1 LTPEECLAIL
11 TRILQSGT
19 GVLPIIPQSGG
30 VDIKPG
36 STLLEDVKQNN
47 KGTARKRRGRAD
59 ELRVQEGEEASDE
72 EGVGRTRSP
81 LIPLERLEVD
91 DPRAI
96 EFRER
101 LRNW

>member
-19 GVLPIIPQSGG
+19 GVLSVGSQSNEAD
-30 VDIKPG
+30 VKLG
-36 STLLEDVKQNN
+36 SSVLEDVKQRN

-59 ELRVQEGEEASDE
+59 ELRMLEADEASDE
-72 EGVGRTRSP
+72 EGAGSTRSP
-81 LIPLERLEVD
+81 LIPLERLGVD